1 MIENFSQQVYLM
13 KEKSLP
19 IQTDWIDITVNTQ
32 RVCHA
37 INKSAE
43 DSAIVNLADIV
54 QMYYHDFTENRKV
67 KVNLKLT

>member
-19 IQTDWIDITVNTQ
+19 IQTDWIDIAVNTQ

-54 QMYYHDFTENRKV
+54 
-67 KVNLKLT
+67 